1 MPTYTEQNFEDHI
14 EAHLN
19 RSGYQSL
26 QSSHYNKS
34 CCLIPYETLKFIQ
47 DTQPEVY
54 QRLERQYDADTP
66 DKLLDRVSREIKN
79 RGVLDVLRKGVRDRG
94 CHFKLTYFLPS
105 SGMNPDHQQLYA
117 QNRFSLIRQL
127 KYSEKNEKS
136 LDMTL
141 FLNGLPLVTMELKNS
156 LTGQVFTDAEKQY
169 RTARDAREPLFQ
181 FKRCLVHFAVGNEK
195 VSMTTHLQGGKT
207 RFFPFNKDIEN
218 PVNPKGHKTA
228 YLWED
233 ILQPDN
239 LMELINNFIHEQE
252 TTEKVYDTKTKMVR
266 DERHRVL
273 VFPRYHQLDVI
284 RQLRAAIVTEGVGHN
299 YLIQHTTGSGKS
311 NSIAWLAHLLTH
323 LFSAS
328 DTTNRIFD
336 SIIVVTD
343 RRVLDKQ
350 LQDTIKQVEQVDG
363 VVHAVDQTSAQLRG
377 FLESGKDI
385 IISTIQKFSV
395 IAEEIGKLRSK
406 TFAVIIDEAHSSQ
419 SGESARNLRLSL
431 SQGIDLDVTE
441 DDAEEVSDIDAKI
454 LEVMEQRRMQEH
466 ISYFGF
472 SGTPKNKT
480 LELFGRKDEDGKFVP
495 FDVYAM
501 RQSISEG
508 FTLDVLQNY
517 TTFKRYFQ
525 LVKSV
530 PEDREYEKART
541 LRTLTNYV
549 DLQPHSIETKTKIML
564 EHFTEHTAKTIE
576 GKGRAM
582 LVTPSRL
589 HCVKYKLEF
598 DKQMKEMGLPYGCLV
613 AFSDTV
619 HDTDNGQDY
628 TENGMNELPPSTSI
642 ADSFKSPEYRI
653 LIVASKFQTGFDEP
667 LLQTMYVD
675 KRLDGLQCVQTLSR
689 LNRVTTGKTDTLVL
703 DFVNEPEQI
712 QEAFQEYYQ
721 TTMLAEET
729 DPNRLYDLQ
738 RQLESFD
745 LYDEGTIDQF
755 CLIFYDPYQP
765 DELLQGVLD
774 GVVERWAALETDD
787 REAFRSTLQSYIRF
801 YGYISQLMT
810 FTDVALEKLYIFG
823 RSLNKKLPKRDHP
836 DLGDVLASVDLDSFR
851 VQRTYQELQLSLE
864 AEDSE
869 VEGIGSDVR
878 PIREPEQDFLSNIL
892 ENLNSAH
899 QTDFTV
905 EDKVDIETI
914 HQKMHENEELRQ
926 VIAGDNT
933 ETNKEYKF
941 NQVFDEILLSFVN
954 SRLDLFTKL
963 SQPEINKDLKRQLY
977 QAYLEQSSSSVEA
990 ASASRSS

>member
-1 MPTYTEQNFEDHI
+1 MPRYTETDFEDHI
-14 EAHLN
+14 EQHLN
-19 RSGYQSL
+19 RSGYRSL
-26 QSSHYNKS
+26 QSSHYSKS
-34 CCLIPYETLKFIQ
+34 LCLISSETLRFIQ
-47 DTQPEVY
+47 MTQLEEY
-54 QRLERQYDADTP
+54 QKLERQYGEDTP
-66 DKLLDRVSREIKN
+66 QKLMLRISNQVKS
-79 RGVLDVLRKGVRDRG
+79 RGVLDVLRKGVKDRG
-94 CHFKLTYFLPS
+94 CDFKLTYFQPA
-105 SGMNPDHQQLYA
+105 SGMNPDHQRLYA

-127 KYSEKNEKS
+127 HYSERNEKS
-136 LDMTL
+136 LDMVL

-156 LTGQVFTDAEKQY
+156 LTGQIFTDAEKQY
-169 RTARDAREPLFQ
+169 RTDRDPREPLFQ

-195 VSMTTHLQGGKT
+195 VSMTTQLQSGKT
-207 RFFPFNKDIEN
+207 RFFPFNKGIEN
-218 PVNPKGHKTA
+218 PVNPNGHKTA

-239 LMELINNFIHEQE
+239 LMALINNFIHEQE
-252 TTEKVYDTKTKMVR
+252 TTEKVYDDKIRAVR
-266 DERHRVL
+266 DEKSRVL

-284 RQLRAAIVTEGVGHN
+284 RQLEGAIVEEGVGHN

-323 LFSAS
+323 LYRSES
-328 DTTNRIFD
+328 DTNRIFD

-343 RRVLDKQ
+343 RRVLDRQ
-350 LQDTIKQVEQVDG
+350 LQNTIKQVAQVEG
-363 VVHAVDQTSAQLRG
+363 VVHAVDKNSAQLRG

-395 IAEEIGKLRSK
+395 IAAEIGKLKSK

-419 SGESARNLRLSL
+419 SGESAKNLRVSL
-431 SQGIDLDVTE
+431 SQGIPTEIE
-441 DDAEEVSDIDAKI
+441 DDEDVEVSDIDAKI
-454 LEVMEQRRMQEH
+454 LEQMEQRRMQDH

-480 LELFGRKDEDGKFVP
+480 LELFGRKNGEGTFVP
-495 FDVYAM
+495 FHTYSM

-517 TTFKRYFQ
+517 TTFKRYFE

-541 LRTLTNYV
+541 LRALTNYV
-549 DLQPHSIETKTKIML
+549 DLQHHSIETKTRIIL

-589 HCVKYKLEF
+589 HCVRYKQEF
-598 DKQMKEMGLPYGCLV
+598 DRQMREMELPYRCLV

-619 HDTDNGQDY
+619 HDTDSGVDY

-642 ADSFKSPEYRI
+642 AESFKDPQYRI

-689 LNRVTTGKTDTLVL
+689 LNRIATGKTDTLVL

-712 QEAFQEYYQ
+712 QEAFQQYYQ
-721 TTMLAEET
+721 TTTLAEET

-738 RQLESFD
+738 SLLEGFD
-745 LYDEGTIDQF
+745 LYEAETVDRF
-755 CLIFYDPYQP
+755 CDVFYDPDQP

-774 GVVERWAALETDD
+774 SVVERWSALEMHA
-787 REAFRSTLQSYIRF
+787 REEFRSTLQSYIRL
-801 YGYISQLMT
+801 YGYISQLIT
-810 FTDVALEKLYIFG
+810 FTDVALEKLYIFSH
-823 RSLNKKLPKRDHP
+823 SLNKKLPKRDHP
-836 DLGDVLASVDLDSFR
+836 DLNDVLSSVDLDSFR
-851 VQRTYQELQLSLE
+851 VQRTHENLQLSLE
-864 AEDSE
+864 AQDSE
-869 VEGIGSDVR
+869 IDGIGSDVATVR
-878 PIREPEQDFLSNIL
+878 DPEQDFLSNII
-892 ENLNSAH
+892 NALNNAY

-905 EDKVDIETI
+905 EDKVDIENVY
-914 HQKMHENEELRQ
+914 QKVRQHEELRQ
-926 VIAGDNT
+926 VITGDNT
-933 ETNKEYKF
+933 ENNKRYKF
-941 NQVFDEILLSFVN
+941 DQVIDEILLDFVN
-954 SRLDLFTKL
+954 NKLELYTKL
-963 SQPEINKDLKRQLY
+963 SKPEINADLKQRLY
-977 QAYLEQSSSSVEA
+977 QAYLEQPATVS
-990 ASASRSS
+990 

>member
-14 EAHLN
+14 EQHLN
-19 RSGYQSL
+19 QSEYRSL
-26 QSSHYNKS
+26 QSTDYDKS
-34 CCLIPYETLKFIQ
+34 LCLIHDEVLQFIQ
-47 DTQPEVY
+47 DTQPDVY
-54 QRLERQYDADTP
+54 QRLERQYGADTP
-66 DKLLDRVSREIKN
+66 QKLLDRLSRQVAS
-79 RGVLDVLRKGVRDRG
+79 RGVLDVLRKGFKDRG
-94 CHFKLTYFLPS
+94 CDFKLTYFRPS
-105 SGMNPDHQQLYA
+105 SGMNPDHQRLYE

-127 KYSEKNEKS
+127 HYSQRNEKS

-169 RTARDAREPLFQ
+169 RTDRDPREPLFQ

-195 VSMTTHLQGGKT
+195 VSMTTHLRADKT
-207 RFFPFNKDIEN
+207 RFFPFNKGIEN
-218 PVNPKGHKTA
+218 PVNPNGHKTA

-239 LMELINNFIHEQE
+239 LMELIDNFIHEQE
-252 TTEKVYDTKTKMVR
+252 TTEKVYDPRIDAVR
-266 DERHRVL
+266 DVKSRVL

-284 RQLRAAIVTEGVGHN
+284 RKLQKAIVEEDVGHN

-323 LFSAS
+323 LFSS
-328 DTTNRIFD
+328 ETDTNRIFD

-343 RRVLDKQ
+343 RRILDKQ
-350 LQDTIKQVEQVDG
+350 LQDTIKQVEQVEG
-363 VVHAVDQTSAQLRG
+363 VVHAVEKTSAQLRE

-395 IAEEIGKLRSK
+395 IAEEIGKLKSK
-406 TFAVIIDEAHSSQ
+406 HFAVIIDEAHSSQ

-431 SQGIDLDVTE
+431 SQGIALGVTE
-441 DDAEEVSDIDAKI
+441 DYADEVSDMDARI
-454 LEVMEQRRMQEH
+454 LKEMEMRRMQDH

-480 LELFGRKDEDGKFVP
+480 LELFGRKDDEGNFLP
-495 FDVYAM
+495 FHVYSM

-517 TTFKRYFQ
+517 TTFKRYFE

-530 PEDREYEKART
+530 PEDKEYEKART
-541 LRTLTNYV
+541 LRKLTNYV
-549 DLQPHSIETKTKIML
+549 DLQHHSIETKARIIL
-564 EHFTEHTAKTIE
+564 EHFTERTAKTIE

-589 HCVKYKLEF
+589 HCVRYKLEF
-598 DKQMKEMGLPYGCLV
+598 DRQMKEMGLPYGCLV

-628 TENGMNELPPSTSI
+628 TENGMNALPPSVSI

-653 LIVASKFQTGFDEP
+653 LIVSNKFQTGFDEP

-703 DFVNEPEQI
+703 DFVNEPDQI
-712 QEAFQEYYQ
+712 QEAFQQYYQ
-721 TTMLAEET
+721 TTTLAEET

-738 RQLESFD
+738 SELEGFD
-745 LYDEGTIDQF
+745 LYDDGTIDEF
-755 CLIFYDPYQP
+755 CLIFYDSDQS

-774 GVVERWAALETDD
+774 GVVERWSELKTEDG
-787 REAFRSTLQSYIRF
+787 EQFRSTLQSYIRL
-801 YGYISQLMT
+801 YGYISQLIT
-810 FTDVALEKLYIFG
+810 FTDVALEKLYIFSH
-823 RSLNKKLPKRDHP
+823 SLNKKLPRREHS
-836 DLGDVLASVDLDSFR
+836 DLQGLLASVDLDSFR
-851 VQRTYQELQLSLE
+851 VQKTHESLHLSLE
-864 AEDSE
+864 ESDSE
-869 VEGIGSDVR
+869 VEGIGSDVAPR
-878 PIREPEQDFLSNIL
+878 REPEQDFLSNIL
-892 ENLNSAH
+892 DALNSAY
-899 QTDFTV
+899 QTDFTS
-905 EDKVDIETI
+905 EDKVDIENVY
-914 HQKMHENEELRQ
+914 QKVRQHTELRQ

-933 ETNKEYKF
+933 ETNKRYKF
-941 NQVFDEILLSFVN
+941 DQVIDEILLDFVN
-954 SRLDLFTKL
+954 NKLELYTKL
-963 SQPEINKDLKRQLY
+963 SKPEINANLKRQLY
-977 QAYLEQSSSSVEA
+977 QAYLAQP
-990 ASASRSS
+990 

>member
-1 MPTYTEQNFEDHI
+1 MPKYTEQNFEDHI
-14 EAHLN
+14 EEHLN
-19 RSGYQSL
+19 QSDYRSL
-26 QSSHYNKS
+26 QSSHYDKS
-34 CCLIPYETLKFIQ
+34 LCLISDETLQFIQ
-47 DTQPEVY
+47 NTQPEVY
-54 QRLERQYDADTP
+54 QRLERQPGGDTSQ
-66 DKLLDRVSREIKN
+66 KLLDRVSKQIAS
-79 RGVLDVLRKGVRDRG
+79 RGVLDVLRKGVKDRG
-94 CHFKLTYFLPS
+94 CDFKLTYFRPS
-105 SGMNPDHQQLYA
+105 SGMNPDHQRLYA

-127 KYSEKNEKS
+127 KYSERNENS
-136 LDMTL
+136 LDMAL

-156 LTGQVFTDAEKQY
+156 LTGQTVADAEKQY
-169 RTARDAREPLFQ
+169 WTDRDPRDPLFR

-195 VSMTTHLQGGKT
+195 VSMTTHLQGRKT
-207 RFFPFNKDIEN
+207 RFFPFNKGIEN
-218 PVNPKGHKTA
+218 PVNPEGHKTA

-233 ILQPDN
+233 ILQPNN

-252 TTEKVYDTKTKMVR
+252 TTEKVYDNKAKMVK
-266 DERHRVL
+266 DVKHRVL
-273 VFPRYHQLDVI
+273 IFPRYHQLDVI
-284 RQLRAAIVTEGVGHN
+284 RKLETAIVAEDVGRN

-323 LFSAS
+323 LYSS
-328 DTTNRIFD
+328 ETDTNRIFD

-343 RRVLDKQ
+343 RRVLDRQ
-350 LQDTIKQVEQVDG
+350 LQNTIRQMAQVEG
-363 VVHAVDQTSAQLRG
+363 VVHAVEKTSAQLRE

-395 IAEEIGKLRSK
+395 IAEEIGKLKSK
-406 TFAVIIDEAHSSQ
+406 HFAVIIDEAHSSQ
-419 SGESARNLRLSL
+419 TGESARNLRISL
-431 SQGIDLDVTE
+431 SRGIELGVTE
-441 DDAEEVSDIDAKI
+441 DYTDEVSDIDARI
-454 LEVMEQRRMQEH
+454 LKEMEQRRMQNH

-480 LELFGRKDEDGKFVP
+480 LELFGRKNEEGIFVP
-495 FDVYAM
+495 FHTYSM

-517 TTFKRYFQ
+517 TTFKRYFE

-530 PEDREYEKART
+530 SEDKAYEKART

-549 DLQPHSIETKTKIML
+549 DLQHHSIKTKTRIML
-564 EHFTEHTAKTIE
+564 EHFTERTEKTIE

-589 HCVKYKLEF
+589 HCVRYKQEF
-598 DKQMKEMGLPYGCLV
+598 DRQMQEMELPYGCLV

-642 ADSFKSPEYRI
+642 ADSFKDPQYRI

-689 LNRVTTGKTDTLVL
+689 LNRVATGKTDTLVL

-712 QEAFQEYYQ
+712 QEAFQPYYQ

-738 RQLESFD
+738 HQLDGVD
-745 LYDEGTIDQF
+745 LYEGETIDQF
-755 CLIFYDPYQP
+755 CLIFYDANQP

-774 GVVERWAALETDD
+774 GVVERWSELEMDA
-787 REAFRSTLQSYIRF
+787 REEFRSTLQSYIRL
-801 YGYISQLMT
+801 YGYISQLIT
-810 FTDVALEKLYIFG
+810 FTDVELEKLYVFG

-836 DLGDVLASVDLDSFR
+836 DLRDVLAAVDLDSFR
-851 VQRTYQELQLSLE
+851 VQRTHEELQLSLE

-869 VEGIGSDVR
+869 VEGIRSEVAPMR
-878 PIREPEQDFLSNIL
+878 HPEQDFLSSII
-892 ENLNSAH
+892 ESLNSAH

-905 EDKVDIETI
+905 EDKVDIKSI
-914 HQKMHENEELRQ
+914 HQKVHENEELRQ
-926 VIAGDNT
+926 VIEGDNS
-933 ETNKEYKF
+933 ESNKRYKF
-941 NQVFDEILLSFVN
+941 DQVFEDILHGFIN
-954 SRLDLFTKL
+954 SKFDLFKKL
-963 SQPEINKDLKRQLY
+963 SQPEIKADLMHQLY
-977 QAYLEQSSSSVEA
+977 QAYREQSSS
-990 ASASRSS
+990 ASQLRD